1 MTRAEKRNA
10 MKALASEKGIIPS
23 QGQVPTRCQSRAAQR
38 GWLDYGQAAGWS
50 YNFST

>member
-10 MKALASEKGIIPS
+10 LEALASEKGIITS
-23 QGQVPTRCQSRAAQR
+23 QGQVATRCQPGAAQR
-38 GWLDYGQAAGWS
+38 GWAGLWTACGLA